1 MEENK
6 AIVCRFINEYQN
18 DHREEAAEELI
29 AADFYDHSALPIFTP
44 DKQGLKDLFNML
56 WNAFDGFRA
65 EVHDQIAEG
74 DKVTTR
80 KTFFGTHTGE
90 FLGVPATNRP
100 IQLGVIDILTVRDG
114 QIREHWCQVDIV
126 GLMRQIS

>member
-44 DKQGLKDLFNML
+44 DK
-56 WNAFDGFRA
+56 
-65 EVHDQIAEG
+65 
-74 DKVTTR
+74 
-80 KTFFGTHTGE
+80 
-90 FLGVPATNRP
+90 
-100 IQLGVIDILTVRDG
+100 
-114 QIREHWCQVDIV
+114 
-126 GLMRQIS
+126 